1 MTEAFRRLQTEV
13 ACMNEVN
20 RDELIMEKCREL
32 GYARLRFVPDR
43 GVCGILRFIY
53 TVGVCYGLD
62 ETGYAGRFCFDTAQN
77 AALFLQNWDGE
88 TLPVIG
94 EDGCTAIK

>member
-1 MTEAFRRLQTEV
+1 MSAAFRRIQIEV
-13 ACMNEVN
+13 SCLNEVN
-20 RDELIMEKCREL
+20 RDEIIMKMCADL
-32 GYARLRFVPDR
+32 GYARLRVVPGR

-62 ETGYAGRFCFDTAQN
+62 ETGYAGRYCFDTAQN
-77 AALFLQNWDGE
+77 AGLFLQDWNGE